1 MRVKNLTILK
11 CKENVRKLFRKRID
25 DVVYR

>member
-1 MRVKNLTILK
+1 MRIKNLTILK
-11 CKENVRKLFRKRID
+11 CKENVRKLFGKRID